1 VILATLSYV
10 EIFLKFGKF
19 RKSDCENM
27 REIMRQTSDE
37 VLESHKIDINFG
49 LSAADVNASRRI
61 HGLNKFGEEEE
72 VRFFKRS

>member
-1 VILATLSYV
+1 
-10 EIFLKFGKF
+10 
-19 RKSDCENM
+19 M

-72 VRFFKRS
+72 VRFS